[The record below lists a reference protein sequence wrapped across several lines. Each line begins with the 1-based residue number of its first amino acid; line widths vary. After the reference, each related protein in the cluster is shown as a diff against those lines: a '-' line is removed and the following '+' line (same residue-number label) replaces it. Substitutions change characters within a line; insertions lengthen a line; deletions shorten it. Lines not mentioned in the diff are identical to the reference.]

1 MASMAQT
8 VSAGSEL
15 ASGARGGFFSGLSL
29 FGSRRADASR
39 ITPGRRFR
47 QRENSVWEVVRLVE
61 FAHYPI
67 PHVELVNTQLSPP
80 VRKVISVDALLD
92 RSLYRIED

>member
-1 MASMAQT
+1 MATMAQLAST
-8 VSAGSEL
+8 GSEL
-15 ASGARGGFFSGLSL
+15 GSGPRGGFLSALNL
-29 FGSRRADASR
+29 FGSRRTDCSQ

-92 RSLYRIED
+92 RSLYRAED